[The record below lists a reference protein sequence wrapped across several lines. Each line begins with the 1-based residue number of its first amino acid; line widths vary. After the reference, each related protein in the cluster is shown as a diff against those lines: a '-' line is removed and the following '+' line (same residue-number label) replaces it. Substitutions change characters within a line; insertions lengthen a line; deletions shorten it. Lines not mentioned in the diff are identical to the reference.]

1 MKNYMVG
8 TKFYRYDNELIEIIR
23 LKKVIREGVYLFDVG
38 YRDVIISALEF
49 INMIHSG
56 RLKKTSKSSY
66 NYFYQDI
73 HGNQRIQTWEF
84 KTSDQKESM
93 HVFRVISCGIIIS
106 EDDLDVYY
114 YKLIPDGFIVS
125 GIIEYRMSVGGSVNK
140 DILMTVHK
148 DKDPKPSIICRQD
161 ISSPRDD
168 GNRLKPILGGS
179 IYLRKYPEMDYM
191 SLLTYDA
198 ISHKKVIAFY
208 AEDTVNSI
216 LHYMNPVHKYNVFL
230 KQLYHRNDNFKHY
243 DGLAQNMHEF
253 LNKTYFYH
261 DFAAMF
267 GIGLY
272 PLPLDLGGGE
282 MTEKQETMFNALFSH
297 GSTRYKNLKYQLY
310 SREFDIL
317 DQDIFP
323 IRDNCNGSEVG
334 DLFVVTTQ
342 S

>member
-8 TKFYRYDNELIEIIR
+8 TKFYRYDNDLIEIIR
-23 LKKVIREGVYLFDVG
+23 LKKVVREGVYLFDAG
-38 YRDVIISALEF
+38 YRDVFISVLDF
-49 INMIHSG
+49 SNMVHSG
-56 RLKKTSKSSY
+56 RLKKTSSVRY

-73 HGNQRIQTWEF
+73 HGNTRIQRWEIKPYSQEDQRYVF
-84 KTSDQKESM
+84 RITSD
-93 HVFRVISCGIIIS
+93 GIILS

-114 YKLIPDGFIVS
+114 NKLIPDGFIVS
-125 GIIEYRMSVGGSVNK
+125 GIIEYRMSVGGPINK

-148 DKDPKPSIICRQD
+148 DKDPQPSIICRQD
-161 ISSPRDD
+161 INSPRDD
-168 GNRLKPILGGS
+168 GSRLRPLLGGS
-179 IYLRKYPEMDYM
+179 IYLKTYPEIDPM
-191 SLLTYDA
+191 SLLVYDT

-216 LHYMNPVHKYNVFL
+216 LHYMSPVHKYNVFL
-230 KQLYHRNDNFKHY
+230 KQLYHRNNNFEQY
-243 DGLAQNMHEF
+243 EGLAQNMYEF

-261 DFAAMF
+261 DFASMF

-272 PLPLDLGGGE
+272 PLPLNPGGGE

-310 SREFDIL
+310 SRDFDIL
-317 DQDIFP
+317 DQDIFL